1 MTNKQ
6 RFGIRRLLSLCL
18 LATFA
23 LNAAADT
30 SPNGK
35 TYTVMRDGL
44 YYNLVN
50 GKTTYYELVD
60 ADYTES
66 LVVPDA
72 IDDIKVTNISLND
85 RMDIESATF
94 GPNVTS
100 ISMTGYKY
108 LSNIDITRCKNL
120 YCNFNNSGLA
130 EVTLPENIHGD
141 FRFCDNLEKV
151 TFLGDIK
158 RCDFY
163 QCRALKTVVWNE
175 DITVLP
181 SFRYCSSLTTIDIP
195 AHVKTIPGS
204 CFAGCSSLSQ
214 VNIPEDSE
222 LETLEGSC
230 FNGTKI
236 SRFDCPPN
244 LKNIG
249 SHSFFGTLIEEFKF
263 PKEFTTGESVYDIF
277 ASCKN
282 LRKLV
287 YPSIDVLLS
296 FPPSFRESCN
306 SNGGTEIYI
315 GDELLTELTLPANKN
330 FPNGFA
336 YISGI
341 KSVKISNGISSQ
353 NLQKC
358 FVNALTL
365 ETVEIGAGAQDL
377 TKAFKDCA
385 NLKTITV
392 SAKNRTT
399 SLIAAFDGCSSLES
413 VSFPNVI
420 TIGTDRENGY
430 VGANHEYGF
439 INCSSLVS
447 VDFPKLTEFYGSFS
461 GCTSL
466 VSVNLPKVK
475 IFDGDFK
482 DCTSL
487 VSLSFPELTTLKGHD
502 FCFSG
507 CTSLE
512 TVDFPNLTAL
522 EVMFRGATALQYIDF
537 PSLTSC
543 TRFSTFEN
551 CTSLESVNIPKV
563 TNLTSDMFSGCT
575 SLKKVTLNNKIS
587 EIPQNAFQDCTSLSE
602 FDFSLITTIK
612 DDAFTNTG
620 FTELYLPDNCN
631 FASSAFDRCQKLKS
645 FTGTCYQSI
654 YLTHSPA
661 LEKANLKIANENAS
675 VVISYCM
682 DEKPGD
688 IIINGSLSG
697 LRVIE
702 LKNLNRL
709 EINGIVK
716 NYECFQNATPKILAI
731 SKIEDYLEW
740 GLKNDKTPG
749 YYSSTGEIDLYIG
762 GEKVNNLCIPAGS
775 TLKNNIFKGMNIEKV
790 TFMEGDEPTTVQ
802 NNVFEYCTNL
812 REAEFLGNVTELGN
826 NAFKNTDF
834 ETFYM
839 PPTVTSTGTACFDCC
854 GNLKHVTFSPS
865 LKTISSGMFFNC
877 ASLESIIVPE
887 GVESMG
893 YMVSTNT
900 YNKKLKYISLP
911 STFKNFSSSYNPS
924 LDALP
929 TSVVIYSWAK
939 TPPLGSR
946 ESVSKNTVHVPVGH
960 KSDYENARLWAN
972 TNIID
977 DLLVDKI
984 TEVSGKDVIINVP
997 LNADVDDVVKVARY
1011 VVSCY
1016 PTDGTSGNEPIAIY
1030 EFDGEGAME
1039 TDTRSG
1045 ATSISLN
1052 IPDLEEETKYVF
1064 TIKGYTTNS
1073 DLVYSDISVATT
1085 GTVTGIS
1092 NTPLSSDDIRLLGKT
1107 LLIPA
1112 KYASQVMK
1120 ICNIEGTE
1128 MMNHTIGEYGETIKL
1143 SLTSGL
1149 YILSVGNTTLK
1160 FRIL

>member
-6 RFGIRRLLSLCL
+6 RFGIRILLSLCL

-23 LNAAADT
+23 VNAAADT

-44 YYNLVN
+44 YYNLVT

-72 IDDIKVTNISLND
+72 IDDIKVTKISDLNN
-85 RMDIESATF
+85 RVDIESATF
-94 GPNVTS
+94 GPNITNINMS
-100 ISMTGYKY
+100 GCTY
-108 LSNIDITRCKNL
+108 LSSIDITRCENL
-120 YCNFNNSGLA
+120 NCDFSNSGLI
-130 EVTLPENIHGD
+130 EVIIPANINGNFGENGD
-141 FRFCDNLEKV
+141 LEKV

-163 QCRALKTVVWNE
+163 LCRALKTVVWNE

-181 SFRYCSSLTTIDIP
+181 FFRYCSSLTTIDIP
-195 AHVKTIPGS
+195 AHVKAIPNS
-204 CFAGCSSLSQ
+204 CFFGCSSLSQ

-222 LETLEGSC
+222 LETLESSC

-249 SHSFFGTLIEEFKF
+249 SQSFEGTLIEEFKF
-263 PKEFTTGESVYDIF
+263 PKEFTTKASVYNIF

-287 YPSIDVLLS
+287 YPSLDLLLS
-296 FPPSFRESCN
+296 FPPSFTESCN

-315 GDELLTELTLPANKN
+315 GDELLTELTLPANKS
-330 FPNGFA
+330 FLYGFA
-336 YISGI
+336 NTSGL
-341 KSVKISNGISSQ
+341 KSVKISNCTSSP
-353 NLQKC
+353 NLQEC
-358 FVNALTL
+358 FANIPTL
-365 ETVEIGAGAQDL
+365 ETVEIGAGSPIL
-377 TKAFKDCA
+377 TRTFQHCP
-385 NLKTITV
+385 NLKTVTV
-392 SAKNRTT
+392 STKNKTT
-399 SLIAAFDGCSSLES
+399 SLFKTFDGCSSLVS
-413 VSFPNVI
+413 VSFPNV
-420 TIGTDRENGY
+420 TTVGKEYNDGGFTD
-430 VGANHEYGF
+430 
-439 INCSSLVS
+439 
-447 VDFPKLTEFYGSFS
+447 
-461 GCTSL
+461 CTSL
-466 VSVNLPKVK
+466 VSVDLPKLT
-475 IFDGDFK
+475 IFHGNFINCTSLVSLSFPELTTFHGGFT

-487 VSLSFPELTTLKGHD
+487 VSLSFPELTTLDGGYY
-502 FCFSG
+502 F
-507 CTSLE
+507 L
-512 TVDFPNLTAL
+512 
-522 EVMFRGATALQYIDF
+522 
-537 PSLTSC
+537 
-543 TRFSTFEN
+543 EN
-551 CTSLESVNIPKV
+551 CTSLETLNFPKLTTIKNSTFHGATTIKNIDLPSLVSYNNPLFSECTSLENVNVPQITYLK
-563 TNLTSDMFSGCT
+563 NWMFGECT
-575 SLKKVTLNNKIS
+575 SLKNVTIKKIS
-587 EIPQNAFQDCTSLSE
+587 SIPFEAFRNCTSLSE
-602 FDFSLITTIK
+602 FDFSNITEIGHY
-612 DDAFTNTG
+612 AFTNTG
-620 FTELYLPDNCN
+620 FTEVTLPESCKFENN
-631 FASSAFDRCQKLKS
+631 AFEGCKKLKS
-645 FTGTCYQSI
+645 FTGTCHQDIELNYI
-654 YLTHSPA
+654 PT
-661 LEKANLKIANENAS
+661 LEKVNLNIANENVNVRINS
-675 VVISYCM
+675 SIS
-682 DEKPGD
+682 ENPGN
-688 IIINGSLSG
+688 IIINGSLSK
-697 LRVIE
+697 LYLSNLTE
-702 LKNLNRL
+702 LNRL
-709 EINGIVK
+709 EVNGVVK
-716 NYECFQNATPKILAI
+716 DFECGRNVTPKIFAI
-731 SKIEDYLEW
+731 DKIEDYIDW
-740 GLKNDKTPG
+740 GFTESKTPG

-826 NAFKNTDF
+826 NAFKNTGF

-865 LKTISSGMFFNC
+865 LETISSGMFFNC

-911 STFKNFSSSYNPS
+911 STFKNLSSSYNPS
-924 LDALP
+924 FDALP

-946 ESVSKNTVHVPVGH
+946 ESFSKNTVHVPVGH

-997 LNADVDDVVKVARY
+997 LNADVDAVVKVARY

-1016 PTDGTSGNEPIAIY
+1016 PTDSTSGNEPIAIY
-1030 EFDGEGAME
+1030 EFDGEGAMK

-1052 IPDLEEETKYVF
+1052 IPNLEEETKYVF

-1092 NTPLSSDDIRLLGKT
+1092 NIPLSSDDIRLLGKT
-1107 LLIPA
+1107 LIIPA
-1112 KYASQVMK
+1112 TYASQVMK

-1128 MMNHTIGEYGETIKL
+1128 MMKHIIGEYGETIKL
-1143 SLTSGL
+1143 SLPSGL